1 MLLNKFLLEKVR
13 ESMYLVST
21 ALNQANKYLFE
32 TWLPNHKLVTK
43 PFMAEKYKEMDKKWL
58 MIDLY
63 VKNNTYY
70 YFWISKAKKGTHC
83 GCLSLLCSSLI
94 PVSFSH
100 LLLLFLRYA
109 PGFDSPAL
117 PSRSHCCIDPNSSA
131 GSVSPAAFY
140 PYYHPG
146 ISMPE

>member
-1 MLLNKFLLEKVR
+1 MLLNKFLLEKVL

-63 VKNNTYY
+63 VKYNTYY
-70 YFWISKAKKGTHC
+70 YF
-83 GCLSLLCSSLI
+83 
-94 PVSFSH
+94 
-100 LLLLFLRYA
+100 
-109 PGFDSPAL
+109 
-117 PSRSHCCIDPNSSA
+117 
-131 GSVSPAAFY
+131 
-140 PYYHPG
+140 
-146 ISMPE
+146 